1 MKTIGILGGSK
12 FSKNTPYYNI
22 AQDIGKFLNE
32 NNYNIICGGGR
43 GLMSAVASSYIN
55 NPEKCGRVCLLSD
68 EYSDDDNYKFD
79 NVGTKISV
87 NSLDEQAI
95 TIFNNSDLC
104 IFFPGGTGTIHEFVK
119 FLTHDFHY
127 NKKMILLGSYYE
139 NLYDMII
146 NHNKYSSLIDE
157 KITSN
162 YDKYINK
169 TIFFS
174 NDTLIN
180 DKCLLREYLNFVFTS

>member
-1 MKTIGILGGSK
+1 MCGSTVSQTHV
-12 FSKNTPYYNI
+12 FGSVFEC
-22 AQDIGKFLNE
+22 AREHVFE
-32 NNYNIICGGGR
+32 SVR
-43 GLMSAVASSYIN
+43 SSVFE
-55 NPEKCGRVCLLSD
+55 PVCVQSHLVS
-68 EYSDDDNYKFD
+68 S
-79 NVGTKISV
+79 
-87 NSLDEQAI
+87 
-95 TIFNNSDLC
+95 LC

-127 NKKMILLGSYYE
+127 NKKIILLGSYYE